1 MLPFVFP
8 FHELNAKIYET
19 TILILVVSDMIELNY

>member
-1 MLPFVFP
+1 MLSFVFP
-8 FHELNAKIYET
+8 FHELNAKIDE